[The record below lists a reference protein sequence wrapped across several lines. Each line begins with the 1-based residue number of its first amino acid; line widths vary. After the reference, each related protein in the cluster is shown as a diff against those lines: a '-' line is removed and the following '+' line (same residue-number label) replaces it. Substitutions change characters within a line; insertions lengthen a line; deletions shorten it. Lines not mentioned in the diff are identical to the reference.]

1 MDYLKINYQKLLH
14 LKIPRYV
21 FLDVLFVLL
30 IIFLVI
36 YSCTHYITKKITC
49 YGIYDG
55 LVLKVMANE
64 TLSDALSAN
73 KTLYFNKEKLNYE
86 IDEYGE
92 YEIINEIIYQQ
103 IDLNI
108 DKELYDN
115 EAGTITLYY
124 DKEKIITFILKL
136 FK

>member
-14 LKIPRYV
+14 LKIPRNI
-21 FLDVLFVLL
+21 FIDLLFVLL
-30 IIFLVI
+30 IILFLI
-36 YSCTHYITKKITC
+36 YTNTHFITKKMTC

-55 LVLKVMANE
+55 LVLKVVANE
-64 TLSDALSAN
+64 ALSDALSDN
-73 KTLYFNKEKLNYE
+73 KILYFNNQKLNYE

-92 YEIINEIIYQQ
+92 YEIENEVIYQQ

-115 EAGTITLYY
+115 EIGVVTLYC